1 MTKKNL
7 NDLAISTYRSKIGY
21 VSQEVHLFNDSIKN
35 NLIWVCEDKENISD
49 KDIIN
54 SLKLSNSYEF
64 VSKLDNGIN
73 TIVGEKGVQLSGGQ
87 RQRLSLARV
96 FLKNPQLLILDEATS
111 ALDNLSEVEIQNSIT
126 TLKSMFN
133 ITVIVI
139 AHRLSTVKH
148 ADKIFV
154 LKDGM
159 IEDQGKY
166 EELKNKKNELFSSL
180 ILNLNEL

>member
-1 MTKKNL
+1 MQLNQEHSGKNVFKLFKDKIEIKNLYFQYKENNPVLKDINITIKKNETIALVGKSGSGKTTLADLLSGIFIPNQGKILIDQKNL

-73 TIVGEKGVQLSGGQ
+73 TIVMKKEFNYLEVKDKD
-87 RQRLSLARV
+87 V
-96 FLKNPQLLILDEATS
+96 F
-111 ALDNLSEVEIQNSIT
+111 
-126 TLKSMFN
+126 
-133 ITVIVI
+133 
-139 AHRLSTVKH
+139 
-148 ADKIFV
+148 
-154 LKDGM
+154 
-159 IEDQGKY
+159 GK
-166 EELKNKKNELFSSL
+166 FF
-180 ILNLNEL
+180 

>member
-1 MTKKNL
+1 ME
-7 NDLAISTYRSKIGY
+7 SFS
-21 VSQEVHLFNDSIKN
+21 
-35 NLIWVCEDKENISD
+35 
-49 KDIIN
+49 
-54 SLKLSNSYEF
+54 
-64 VSKLDNGIN
+64 
-73 TIVGEKGVQLSGGQ
+73 
-87 RQRLSLARV
+87 
-96 FLKNPQLLILDEATS
+96 KNPQLLILDEATS

-166 EELKNKKNELFSSL
+166 EELKNKKNELFSSM
-180 ILNLNEL
+180 ILES